1 DKLVAVDHDANA
13 ERIDIYQQ
21 RLQELADEL
30 ANQRIDQSSHDESV
44 LEMKRRLLNE
54 LSPERTLDT
63 RGNNLVLAG
72 TGVAFLLV
80 VSAVF
85 YSFTGSQ
92 KQIADWYKAI
102 DMLPEYGQRAVMQ
115 TGDPLSPNELQ
126 AFALGL
132 RTKLANSGDDA
143 VAWMLLGRV
152 AMSLNDFEM
161 AMQAF
166 DKALEMQPNNSNVK
180 VSYAQALL
188 VEGSENAMNRAARML
203 SQVLQREPRN
213 IDAISLLALIAY
225 ERQDWKE
232 SKAAFEVLLASM
244 TQDDPRYAMI
254 KQRITDLDQKLS
266 TAQVAQPAMPENG
279 LQVSVSLA
287 SELADKI
294 PENAT
299 LFVFAKAAQG
309 PPMPLAVAKLTD
321 FNLPLSVNLDDSMA
335 MMPNL
340 KLSGFKEVVVTAR
353 ISVDGNVALQSGEL
367 EGATQTITMTPEA
380 QQVSVTISRVITSTG
395 S

>member
-1 DKLVAVDHDANA
+1 
-13 ERIDIYQQ
+13 
-21 RLQELADEL
+21 
-30 ANQRIDQSSHDESV
+30 
-44 LEMKRRLLNE
+44 
-54 LSPERTLDT
+54 
-63 RGNNLVLAG
+63 
-72 TGVAFLLV
+72 
-80 VSAVF
+80 
-85 YSFTGSQ
+85 
-92 KQIADWYKAI
+92 
-102 DMLPEYGQRAVMQ
+102 
-115 TGDPLSPNELQ
+115 
-126 AFALGL
+126 
-132 RTKLANSGDDA
+132 
-143 VAWMLLGRV
+143 
-152 AMSLNDFEM
+152 M

-166 DKALEMQPNNSNVK
+166 DKALAMQPDNSNVK

-203 SQVLQREPRN
+203 SQVLKREPRN

-254 KQRITDLDQKLS
+254 RQRIAELNDKLS
-266 TAQVAQPAMPENG
+266 SAQASQPAMPDDG
-279 LQVSVSLA
+279 LQVTVTLA
-287 SELADKI
+287 DELADKI
-294 PENAT
+294 PANAT
-299 LFVFAKAAQG
+299 LFVFAKAAEG

-353 ISVDGNVALQSGEL
+353 ISVDGNVALQPGEL
-367 EGATQTITMTPEA
+367 EGVTQTITLTQEV
-380 QQVSVTISRVITSTG
+380 QQVAVTISRVITSTG